1 MANGLLPYR
10 SDGLPAAFFHE
21 GLIMKPVTA
30 RDVARLSEGLVTDA
44 DERDHI
50 LHAIAA
56 DPYLERL
63 FLLLTDDLD
72 DELPESPE
80 RAAWLADTREFQS
93 LLARSRMC
101 GLSRG
106 LPSTSLPSSS
116 PVSMKFLWRGDREPA
131 TCSFIP
137 LADRPGVWRLRT
149 SLPAHVRVLAVVVAV
164 CRFEN
169 SDDLTS
175 RNVHADWSS
184 RPQTTVAEETG
195 RVIRGD
201 VSPTKLAAKAASGST
216 EHRGETVNLVVAG
229 NLPWSARV
237 IRSKPTNPQDDVP
250 PLPLLFTAFDAPDHA
265 VAHEARLMLTSSEL
279 LINLFPGCMSPVHR
293 LEVRPLP
300 LNQLCRLGSVESALL
315 IGSHPHSVRMANSVS
330 DCPGEY
336 LVNLADAEVR
346 EHLDHTDSVIC
357 LQLVELDGEVQS

>member
-1 MANGLLPYR
+1 MANGLLPHR
-10 SDGLPAAFFHE
+10 SDGLPARLSMKVF
-21 GLIMKPVTA
+21 IMKPVTA
-30 RDVARLSEGLVTDA
+30 RDVARLCEGLVTDA

-50 LHAIAA
+50 FHALAA
-56 DPYLERL
+56 DPDLERL
-63 FLLLTDDLD
+63 FLLLTDDPD
-72 DELPESPE
+72 DESPE
-80 RAAWLADTREFQS
+80 QAAWLDDATEFQA
-93 LLARSRMC
+93 LLERSRMC

-106 LPSTSLPSSS
+106 LPSTSLPS
-116 PVSMKFLWRGDREPA
+116 PPAVSMKFPWRSDREPA

-137 LADRPGVWRLRT
+137 LADRPGVWRLST

-169 SDDLTS
+169 SDDLTY

-184 RPQTTVAEETG
+184 RPQTAVAEETG

-201 VSPTKLAAKAASGST
+201 GSPTTLAAKAASGST
-216 EHRGETVNLVVAG
+216 EHRGDTVNLVVAG

-237 IRSKPTNPQDDVP
+237 IRSKPKDPQNDIP

-265 VAHEARLMLTSSEL
+265 VAHEARLMLSSSDL
-279 LINLFPGCMSPVHR
+279 VIDLFPGCMSPVHR

-300 LNQLCRLGSVESALL
+300 LNQLCRLGSVESAVL
-315 IGSHPHSVRMANSVS
+315 IGSHPHSVRMANSVA

-357 LQLVELDGEVQS
+357 LQVVELDGEVQS